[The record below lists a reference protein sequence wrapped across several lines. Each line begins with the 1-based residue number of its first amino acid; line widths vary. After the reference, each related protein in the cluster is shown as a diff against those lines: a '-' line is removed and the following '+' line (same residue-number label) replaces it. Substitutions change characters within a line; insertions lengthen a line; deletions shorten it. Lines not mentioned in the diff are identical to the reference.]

1 MRPEQRG
8 CLLAVGWTY
17 VVGLFLVLL
26 LVAWE
31 AISSGL
37 KYGLGWDS
45 LGFLP
50 LAIVWPLAIVALGGG
65 HGSAPMSFWARV
77 ILLPLV
83 SVWNCARLVGNNL
96 YLPTVDQATKRA
108 TDHRP
113 ARTEGEVRA
122 YTVYASVGLST
133 SCASCASSMY
143 VRNTA
148 KCASSSLGRRLD
160 RAFCRARRFPR
171 WRGTVC

>member
-83 SVWNCARLVGNNL
+83 SVWIALGWW
-96 YLPTVDQATKRA
+96 AMI
-108 TDHRP
+108 
-113 ARTEGEVRA
+113 
-122 YTVYASVGLST
+122 ST
-133 SCASCASSMY
+133 Y
-143 VRNTA
+143 
-148 KCASSSLGRRLD
+148 RRLIKQ
-160 RAFCRARRFPR
+160 RREPR
-171 WRGTVC
+171 IIDPRGPKGK